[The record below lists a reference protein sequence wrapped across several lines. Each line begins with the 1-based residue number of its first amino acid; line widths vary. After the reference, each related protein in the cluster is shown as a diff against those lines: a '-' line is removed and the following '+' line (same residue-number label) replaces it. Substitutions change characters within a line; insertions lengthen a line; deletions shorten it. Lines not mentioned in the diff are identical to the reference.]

1 MNDVD
6 ENFNYASGGN
16 DDEQFI
22 QNEKLKEE
30 LRKSLLVEV
39 GKIVE
44 HEKNSE
50 QGAFE
55 TLDDEKLQIDKSVVH
70 ALTECLFQHAG
81 TMTKDMFAF
90 AKHAK
95 RVNINQ
101 DDVKLLFRRR
111 EDLLR
116 QIEKV
121 EIIKKRKSKSN
132 NNNNNNNNTTT
143 TTTTTTTKKS
153 NNKNNNNNNNYGGNS
168 SRLRLNKNM
177 TNTNKN
183 NGGGDG
189 GGFIDEEEEDELF
202 Y

>member
-1 MNDVD
+1 MNGGVD

-121 EIIKKRKSKSN
+121 EIVKKRKSKSN
-132 NNNNNNNNTTT
+132 NNTTTT

-183 NGGGDG
+183 NGGDG

>member
-1 MNDVD
+1 MNGGVD

-121 EIIKKRKSKSN
+121 EIVKKRKSKSN
-132 NNNNNNNNTTT
+132 N
-143 TTTTTTTKKS
+143 
-153 NNKNNNNNNNYGGNS
+153 NNNNNNNYGGNS

-177 TNTNKN
+177 TNTKNKN
-183 NGGGDG
+183 NGGDG

>member
-6 ENFNYASGGN
+6 ENFNYGGN
-16 DDEQFI
+16 EDEQFI

-121 EIIKKRKSKSN
+121 EIVKKRKSKSN
-132 NNNNNNNNTTT
+132 NNTT

-153 NNKNNNNNNNYGGNS
+153 NDKNNNNNNNYGGNS

-177 TNTNKN
+177 PNTKNTN
-183 NGGGDG
+183 NGGGNG
-189 GGFIDEEEEDELF
+189 GGFIDEEEDELF

>member
-16 DDEQFI
+16 GDQQFI

-121 EIIKKRKSKSN
+121 EIVKKRKSKSN
-132 NNNNNNNNTTT
+132 NNT

-153 NNKNNNNNNNYGGNS
+153 NDKNNNNNNNYGGNS

-177 TNTNKN
+177 TNTKNKN
-183 NGGGDG
+183 NGGGNG
-189 GGFIDEEEEDELF
+189 GGFIDEEEDELF

>member
-90 AKHAK
+90 AKHVWTHTSWCIW
-95 RVNINQ
+95 RDNFLISV
-101 DDVKLLFRRR
+101 
-111 EDLLR
+111 
-116 QIEKV
+116 
-121 EIIKKRKSKSN
+121 
-132 NNNNNNNNTTT
+132 
-143 TTTTTTTKKS
+143 
-153 NNKNNNNNNNYGGNS
+153 
-168 SRLRLNKNM
+168 
-177 TNTNKN
+177 
-183 NGGGDG
+183 
-189 GGFIDEEEEDELF
+189 GGFLDVLANHALLHDCVLS
-202 Y
+202 